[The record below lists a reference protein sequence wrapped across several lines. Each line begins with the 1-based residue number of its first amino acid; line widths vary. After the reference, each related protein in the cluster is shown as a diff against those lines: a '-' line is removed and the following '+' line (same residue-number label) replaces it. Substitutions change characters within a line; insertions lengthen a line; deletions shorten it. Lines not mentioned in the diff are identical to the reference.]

1 LYDRLKVHDL
11 IADANAQAAAAAV
24 AAATVSGSAVNN
36 GTLIQGSGNSGT
48 DFYPNH
54 NDNSNNA
61 IPDLS
66 LSEIQ
71 NQNDGN

>member
-1 LYDRLKVHDL
+1 MYDRLKVHDL
-11 IADANAQAAAAAV
+11 IADANAQAAAAAAV
-24 AAATVSGSAVNN
+24 AAATVTGSN
-36 GTLIQGSGNSGT
+36 GTLMQGAGNSGA